1 MVKALNLTG
10 QRFGRVVVIDRS
22 TSKPRGATWWN
33 CKCDCGNTKV
43 LRGSL
48 LVSGNTRS
56 CGCLEAENRT
66 NNVTKHKAKAED
78 YLGKKFGRITIT
90 RVYTERQKVRVHG
103 SCDCGNTWKG
113 VLTTLIKGRIQSC
126 GCLIG
131 ESTKARFTKHGQ
143 TVGGLTREYKAW
155 QAMMRRCYD
164 EQHKDYEHYRSRGIT
179 VCEEW
184 RNDAGRFVSDMG
196 ECPEGY
202 TLDRIDNDGPY
213 ASWNCRWAT
222 RLTQSRNSS
231 QVKLLTFNGMT
242 KPMSQWAEELGLSY
256 YVLRTRIHNLGWD
269 VARALTEPVR
279 KFTAGGPR
287 KERTKVTKSQ
297 GTIKVRWRRD
307 G

>member
-1 MVKALNLTG
+1 MVKALNLSG
-10 QRFGRVVVIDRS
+10 QRFGRITVLKRNS
-22 TSKPRGATWWN
+22 SKPPGATWWD
-33 CKCDCGNTKV
+33 CLCDCGNTKV

-66 NNVTKHKAKAED
+66 NNVTRHKAKAED
-78 YLGKKFGRITIT
+78 YLGKKVGRITVT
-90 RVYTERQKVRVHG
+90 KVYTERQKVRVHG
-103 SCDCGNTWKG
+103 SCDCGNPWKG

-131 ESTKARFTKHGQ
+131 ESAKARFTKHGQ

-164 EQHKDYEHYRSRGIT
+164 DQYKDYEHYHSRGIT

-184 RNDAGRFVSDMG
+184 RNDAGQFVKDMG

-202 TLDRIDNDGPY
+202 TLDRIDNNGPY
-213 ASWNCRWAT
+213 APWNCRWAT
-222 RLTQSRNSS
+222 RLTQARNSS
-231 QVKLLTFNGMT
+231 QVRLLTFNGQT
-242 KPMSQWAEELGLSY
+242 KPMSQWAEEMDISY
-256 YVLRTRIHNLGWD
+256 YVLRTRLNNLGWD

-279 KFTAGGPR
+279 PMKNRKSTEPR
-287 KERTKVTKSQ
+287 KRTKPM
-297 GTIKVRWRRD
+297 GTIKVRRA
-307 G
+307 